1 MRTDQPQGT
10 PPADS
15 DDDGVVT
22 IRVRRSMVFGAI
34 GLVIGYGLGLATG
47 RFVGS
52 PPSLAAVPVTAAG
65 DGATSAPPTPTRA
78 IAIDGRPSRGPDDA
92 PVTIVEFTDY
102 ECPFCRQHFR
112 QTMPTLLAR
121 FGDRVRYVIMN
132 YPLAAIHEQAVTA
145 AEAAECAGD
154 QGRFWDY
161 HDALFAS
168 DSLTKKTYTR
178 IATTL
183 GLDRRAFAACLD
195 HHAHAERVARH
206 VALGDSLGVT
216 GTPTIFINGRMID
229 GAQPF
234 PVFQTV
240 IDSVLAA
247 RGTAQGAMR

>member
-1 MRTDQPQGT
+1 M
-10 PPADS
+10 
-15 DDDGVVT
+15 VV
-22 IRVRRSMVFGAI
+22 GAI
-34 GLVIGYGLGLATG
+34 GLVVGYGLGLATG
-47 RFVGS
+47 RLVNL
-52 PPSLAAVPVTAAG
+52 PPLLAAAPVTNG
-65 DGATSAPPTPTRA
+65 GEGATSPPTPAPLRA
-78 IAIDGRPSRGPDDA
+78 IAIDGRPLRGPDDA

-112 QTMPTLLAR
+112 ETMPTLLAR

-132 YPLAAIHEQAVTA
+132 YPLAVMHEQAITA

-168 DSLTKKTYTR
+168 DSLTAKTYAR

-183 GLDRRAFAACLD
+183 GLDRRAFATCLEN
-195 HHAHAERVARH
+195 HTHAARVAQH

-216 GTPTIFINGRMID
+216 GTPAIFINGRMID

-234 PVFQTV
+234 PVFQAV

-247 RGTAQGAMR
+247 RGAAEDPRR